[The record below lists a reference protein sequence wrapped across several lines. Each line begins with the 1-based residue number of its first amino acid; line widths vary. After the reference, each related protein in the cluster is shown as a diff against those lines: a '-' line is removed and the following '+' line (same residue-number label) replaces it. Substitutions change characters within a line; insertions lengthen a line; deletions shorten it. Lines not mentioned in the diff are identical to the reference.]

1 MRGVT
6 GVEVRP
12 LRVVLDTKGRVTEG
26 PLLDISE
33 GPTLIFS
40 GADVG
45 ESTLQLWAKQ
55 GVEHVVAPL
64 NAEGLIEL
72 SFVLEVLGKRGIIQ
86 LLVEGKKYFL
96 SPVSPLNSR

>member
-86 LLVEGKKYFL
+86 LLVEGKKIVFL
-96 SPVSPLNSR
+96 AVSPLNSR